1 MDVNPSNEAAL
12 IVVQLGE
19 SKQAVRHIL
28 VSPVSGRPLQ
38 RLKDCVYY
46 HDDGHAFPVVQDIP
60 CLVAENAILASKLG
74 DFATGAEAAKGKEQ

>member
-12 IVVQLGE
+12 ILVQLGG
-19 SKQAVRHIL
+19 SKPTVQHIL
-28 VSPVSGRPLQ
+28 VSSVSGRPLQ
-38 RLKDCVYY
+38 RLRDCSYC

-74 DFATGAEAAKGKEQ
+74 DFATRAEAAEGKDE